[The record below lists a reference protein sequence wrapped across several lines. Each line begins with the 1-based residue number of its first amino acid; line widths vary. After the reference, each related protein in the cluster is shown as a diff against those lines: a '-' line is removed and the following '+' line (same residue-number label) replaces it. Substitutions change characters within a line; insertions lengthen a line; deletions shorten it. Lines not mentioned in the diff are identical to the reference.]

1 MESNQSEVK
10 PSQALTPKGQRTRKN
25 ILDAARR
32 VFSSSGYV
40 GMRMTDV
47 ASEAGLSLGALYRYF
62 EQKDDLFL
70 SVVED
75 IHEELY
81 AVTRAGYTGSFKKEP
96 YETLYRSNLGY
107 MRHYYENREVMR
119 AFIEATM
126 VDTRYRDMWW
136 YMRERHIKPV
146 VAALYRDHGISE
158 IRGVSATKVVEALA
172 STTEQSAFVWFSQ
185 AQLCSDITD
194 VTTAAKVITDIWY
207 FALFESVDRV

>member
-1 MESNQSEVK
+1 MDLKQNEVR
-10 PSQALTPKGQRTRKN
+10 PAQALTPKGQRTRKK

-47 ASEAGLSLGALYRYF
+47 ATAAELSLGALYRYF

-81 AVTRAGYTGSFKKEP
+81 AVSRAGYTGSFKKEP
-96 YETLYRSNLGY
+96 YQTLYTSNLGY
-107 MRHYYENREVMR
+107 MQHYYENREVMR

-126 VDTRYRDMWW
+126 VDARYRDMWW

-146 VAALYRDHGISE
+146 VAALARDHGITE
-158 IRGVSATKVVEALA
+158 VRGVNTKKVVEALA
-172 STTEQSAFVWFSQ
+172 STTEQSAFVWFAQ
-185 AQLCSDITD
+185 AQLCSEVTD
-194 VTTAAKVITDIWY
+194 VETAAKTITNIWY
-207 FALFESVDRV
+207 SALFESPEK

>member
-1 MESNQSEVK
+1 MEPKQNEVK
-10 PSQALTPKGQRTRKN
+10 PAQALTPKGQRTRKN

-47 ASEAGLSLGALYRYF
+47 AAEAGLSLGALYRYF

-81 AVTRAGYTGSFKKEP
+81 TVTRAGYTGSFKKEP
-96 YETLYRSNLGY
+96 YETLYKSNLGY

-146 VAALYRDHGISE
+146 VVALSRDHGISE
-158 IRGVSATKVVEALA
+158 IRGVSAKKVVEALA
-172 STTEQSAFVWFSQ
+172 STTEQSAFVWFAQ
-185 AQLCSDITD
+185 AQLGSDATD
-194 VTTAAKVITDIWY
+194 VETAAKVITNIW
-207 FALFESVDRV
+207 FSSLFEAPGKS

>member
-1 MESNQSEVK
+1 MEPKQSEVK
-10 PSQALTPKGQRTRKN
+10 PAQALTPKGQRTRKN

-47 ASEAGLSLGALYRYF
+47 AAEAGLSLGALYRYF

-81 AVTRAGYTGSFKKEP
+81 AVSRAGYTGSFKKEP
-96 YETLYRSNLGY
+96 YETLYKSNLGY
-107 MRHYYENREVMR
+107 MQHYYENREVMR

-126 VDTRYRDMWW
+126 VDARYRDMWW

-146 VAALYRDHGISE
+146 VVALLRDHGISE
-158 IRGVSATKVVEALA
+158 IRGVSAKKVVEALA

-185 AQLCSDITD
+185 AQLGSDTTD
-194 VTTAAKVITDIWY
+194 VETAAKAIANIW
-207 FALFESVDRV
+207 FSALFDMPDKT

>member
-1 MESNQSEVK
+1 MVDVQNEARPDQ
-10 PSQALTPKGQRTRKN
+10 PLTPKGRRTRKK

-47 ASEAGLSLGALYRYF
+47 AAEAGLSLGALYRYF

-81 AVTRAGYTGSFKKEP
+81 TASRAGHVGSFKENP
-96 YETLYRSNLGY
+96 YETFYRSNLGY
-107 MRHYYENREVMR
+107 LQHYYENREVMR
-119 AFIEATM
+119 TFIEATM

-146 VAALYRDHGISE
+146 IAALERDHGITRV
-158 IRGVSATKVVEALA
+158 RGCCTKDIVEALA
-172 STTEQSAFVWFSQ
+172 STTEQSAFVWF
-185 AQLCSDITD
+185 AQDKLFSHKIE
-194 VTTAAKVITDIWY
+194 VPTAAAVITNIWY
-207 FALFESVDRV
+207 SALFD